1 MKLEMLLCAKS
12 RRTDGRTDGRDG
24 FPARNFYGF
33 TPPPPARREMRERER
48 QKMPTAA

>member
-12 RRTDGRTDGRDG
+12 SRTDGEGRDG

-33 TPPPPARREMRERER
+33 TPPPARRETRER
-48 QKMPTAA
+48 QKMPMAA